1 MWNTGWNC
9 GEIAI
14 APFWSDLVLRPSQDA
29 SVSLKTN
36 ANGDSIVEFMNVGF
50 SDPNYADCTV
60 SFQVVLSSSAT
71 NRVIVAYKGMDRT
84 VMDYVSPT
92 PRCGFRVDNGLFA
105 NGRYE
110 QLYVSDRLDTIIT
123 EAQKIAFYQD
133 HKDLF
138 ELERPVLK
146 VRYLQIAKNHPK
158 RAYLVKK
165 MASNKS
171 SDLMEVDSLAFQCA
185 VKYIDSSDEWL
196 DAAQLASEFGLD
208 VNKMM
213 TLYKRPYIT
222 SDIASDPDLRV
233 AYVVSVQTKGTAPV
247 DFCDEKIRNYILSGR
262 KRELLVG
269 LERDLLKQALDN
281 GKYEIY

>member
-1 MWNTGWNC
+1 MHHIGRLICAATALAALTGCN
-9 GEIAI
+9 A
-14 APFWSDLVLRPSQDA
+14 
-29 SVSLKTN
+29 VS
-36 ANGDSIVEFMNVGF
+36 SIVHDDTVVARVGKHKLYGQELA
-50 SDPNYADCTV
+50 SHIPEELT
-60 SFQVVLSSSAT
+60 
-71 NRVIVAYKGMDRT
+71 GMDST
-84 VMDYVSPT
+84 NLAIQYINSWASEM
-92 PRCGFRVDNGLFA
+92 LFQDVA
-105 NGRYE
+105 ESQLSREDKDVTDELEAYRRSLLRFRYE

-123 EAQKIAFYQD
+123 EAQKIAFYQA

-185 VKYIDSSDEWL
+185 VKYFDSSDEWL

-208 VNKMM
+208 VKKMM
-213 TLYKRPYIT
+213 ALYTKPYIT
-222 SDIASDPDLRV
+222 SDVASDPDLKV
-233 AYVVSVQTKGTAPV
+233 AYVVNVQTKGTAPV
-247 DFCDEKIRNYILSGR
+247 EFCDEKIRNYILSGR

-269 LERDLLKQALDN
+269 LERDLLNQALDK